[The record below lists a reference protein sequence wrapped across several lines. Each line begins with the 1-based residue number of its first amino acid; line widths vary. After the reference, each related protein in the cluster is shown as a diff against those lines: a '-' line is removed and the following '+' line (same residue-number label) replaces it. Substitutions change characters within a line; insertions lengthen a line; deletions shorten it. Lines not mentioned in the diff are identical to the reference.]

1 EIDEEP
7 HTSILKATDMG
18 MDMHTRPP
26 KLMDRVKATMR
37 VKRYSPRTEKTYCY
51 WIRFFIRFHG
61 VRHPASMGES
71 EVHAFLEHLAIQRH
85 VAAAT
90 QNQALNALVFLYRHV
105 LDQPL
110 GDIGDFSRAKRPR
123 RLPIVLS
130 HDEVMRVLDNLSG
143 PMHLMA
149 TLMYG
154 SGLRVLET
162 CRLRVRDIDF
172 DRRVITVR
180 AGKGDKDRTTLLP
193 SSCAPAL
200 QQQIN
205 TSRDQLGYRL
215 KQASVPVSLPHA
227 LNRKYPTAGLSLSW
241 QWLFPASRPCFNDE
255 GDVVLHHIHPS
266 AVQKAVKRAMR
277 AASLQR
283 PGSCHA
289 LRHSFATQLLSQGTD
304 IRTVQ
309 ELLGHKSVETTQ
321 IYTHVLGSEFAG
333 VRGPL
338 G

>member
-1 EIDEEP
+1 
-7 HTSILKATDMG
+7 
-18 MDMHTRPP
+18 MHGKPP
-26 KLMDRVKATMR
+26 KLMDQVKATMQVR
-37 VKRYSPRTEKTYCY
+37 RYSPRTVKTYCY

-61 VRHPASMGES
+61 VRHPAGMGTP
-71 EVHAFLEHLAIQRH
+71 EVHAFLEHLAIQRK

-105 LDQPL
+105 LEQPL

-149 TLMYG
+149 SLMYG
-154 SGLRVLET
+154 AGLRVLET

-172 DRRVITVR
+172 DRQVLTIR

-193 SSCAPAL
+193 STCIPAI
-200 QQQIN
+200 QHHIN
-205 TSRDQLGYRL
+205 SAGDQLECRL
-215 KQASVPVSLPHA
+215 QHEAVPVTMPHA
-227 LNRKYPTAGLSLSW
+227 LDRKYPTAGISLAW
-241 QWLFPASRPCFNDE
+241 QWLFPASRPCFDDT
-255 GDVVLHHIHPS
+255 GKLVLHHIHPS
-266 AVQKAVKRAMR
+266 AVQRTIKQAMR
-277 AASLQR
+277 AAALPR
-283 PGSCHA
+283 PGSCHT
-289 LRHSFATQLLSQGTD
+289 LRHSFATQLLSQGTG

-333 VRGPL
+333 IRGPL

>member
-1 EIDEEP
+1 
-7 HTSILKATDMG
+7 
-18 MDMHTRPP
+18 MDTYSKPP
-26 KLMDRVKATMR
+26 KLMDRVRATLR

-51 WIRFFIRFHG
+51 WIRYFIRFHG
-61 VRHPASMGES
+61 VRHPAGMGGA
-71 EVHAFLEHLAIQRH
+71 EVRAFLEHLAVERR

-110 GDIGDFSRAKRPR
+110 GDIGEFSRAKRPR
-123 RLPIVLS
+123 RLPVVLS
-130 HDEVMRVLDNLSG
+130 HEDVMRVLSHLSG

-154 SGLRVLET
+154 SGLRLIET

-172 DRRVITVR
+172 ERQIITVR

-193 SSCAPAL
+193 AISIPAL
-200 QQQIN
+200 QLSI
-205 TSRDQLGYRL
+205 TAAKHQLDDRL
-215 KQASVPVSLPHA
+215 QHGSVPVTLPQA
-227 LNRKYPTAGLSLSW
+227 LDRKYPNAGVSLAW
-241 QWLFPASRPCFNDE
+241 QWLFPASRPCFDDT
-255 GDVVLHHIHPS
+255 GKVVLHHIHPS
-266 AVQKAVKRAMR
+266 AVQRAVRQAMR
-277 AASLQR
+277 AASLTR
-283 PGSCHA
+283 PGSCHT
-289 LRHSFATQLLSQGTD
+289 LRHSFATQLLNQGTD

-321 IYTHVLGSEFAG
+321 IYTHVLGKGFAG
-333 VRGPL
+333 VRSPL

>member
-1 EIDEEP
+1 
-7 HTSILKATDMG
+7 
-18 MDMHTRPP
+18 MDTQSKPP

-61 VRHPASMGES
+61 MRHPSGMGAPEIK
-71 EVHAFLEHLAIQRH
+71 AFLEHLAVERH

-105 LDQPL
+105 LEQPL
-110 GDIGDFSRAKRPR
+110 GEIGEFSRARRPR
-123 RLPIVLS
+123 RLPVVLS
-130 HDEVMRVLDNLSG
+130 HEEVLRVLSHLSG
-143 PMHLMA
+143 PMHLMG

-154 SGLRVLET
+154 SGLRLIET

-172 DRRVITVR
+172 ERQVITVR

-193 SSCAPAL
+193 TTCISSL
-200 QQQIN
+200 QK
-205 TSRDQLGYRL
+205 QLTTATHQLEYRL
-215 KQASVPVSLPHA
+215 HHGQVPVTLPHA
-227 LNRKYPTAGLSLSW
+227 LDRKYPNAGISLAW
-241 QWLFPASRPCFNDE
+241 QWLFPASRPCCDMD
-255 GDVVLHHIHPS
+255 GKVVLHHVHPS
-266 AVQKAVKRAMR
+266 AVQKAVKHAMR
-277 AASLQR
+277 AASLPR
-283 PGSCHA
+283 PGSCHT
-289 LRHSFATQLLSQGTD
+289 LRHSFATQLLNQGTD

-321 IYTHVLGSEFAG
+321 IYTHVLGKGFAG
-333 VRGPL
+333 VRSPL